1 MTTVTAV
8 ALTAVIG
15 YIGAEVAEE
24 CLLERLLWPQRFNND
39 LNFWVSLHQSLLGT
53 LGGPLHKAALRVLEN
68 LRAKGLYSGPCRGH
82 MLGTAFFSELKIMH
96 FQRCNQERMSIP
108 EKSRNGFWIQTLH
121 NVDVEKHVSF
131 KIPKQDA
138 ESNQPSKA
146 YRSLQPVYHLK
157 LGIPSNDQK
166 PNPKDICVHEDSIS
180 LAVII
185 NAVLSE
191 LVPILTSLIFGLKLK
206 NLPFCFYV
214 LIPLLLKFLLIGFAV
229 RRGGLMSKQDLQ
241 KVAENEKTDVG
252 MTEAFE
258 VADPNHKFMVIEGPQ
273 PVIVQ
278 FFRHYGHPIRDDNS
292 LWAGDRVR
300 EVACIIFVCCLFLY
314 FPAGLLMAQWSAEDA
329 QYLWLSYQLYA
340 IVAMHIN
347 RVLGWQDL
355 GRTERRIAKLLSNG
369 RTIWLRTESGCAVSA
384 SLALYAIDKNS
395 DGKIKVQGLINQ
407 CKMQLAAKKRL
418 SEEQQLAEEEQP
430 AEEQQLPEEEQLS
443 N

>member
-8 ALTAVIG
+8 ALTAVVG

-39 LNFWVSLHQSLLGT
+39 LNFWVSLQQSFLGT
-53 LGGPLHKAALRVLEN
+53 LGGPLHKAALRTLEN
-68 LRAKGLYSGPCRGH
+68 LRAKGLFAGPCRGH

-96 FQRCNQERMSIP
+96 FQRCNQERMRIP
-108 EKSRNGFWIQTLH
+108 EKSRNGFWIRALH
-121 NVDVEKHVSF
+121 DVDTDKHASF

-157 LGIPSNDQK
+157 LGIPSNDQE
-166 PNPKDICVHEDSIS
+166 PNPKDICVNEDSVS

-185 NAVLSE
+185 NAVVSE
-191 LVPILTSLIFGLKLK
+191 LVSVLTSLIFGLKLR
-206 NLPFCFYV
+206 NLTFCFYA
-214 LIPLLLKFLLIGFAV
+214 LIPLLLKSLLIGFAV

-241 KVAENEKTDVG
+241 KVAENEKTDITK
-252 MTEAFE
+252 TEAFE

-278 FFRHYGHPIRDDNS
+278 FFRHYGHPIRDGNS
-292 LWAGDRVR
+292 LRAGDRVR
-300 EVACIIFVCCLFLY
+300 EMACIIFVCCFFLY
-314 FPAGLLMAQWSAEDA
+314 FPVGLLMAQWSAEDT

-347 RVLGWQDL
+347 RILGWQDL
-355 GRTERRIAKLLSNG
+355 GRTEKRIAKFLSNG
-369 RTIWLRTESGCAVSA
+369 RTVWLRTKSGCAVSA
-384 SLALYAIDKNS
+384 SLAVYAVDKNS
-395 DGKIKVQGLINQ
+395 DGKVKVQELINQ
-407 CKMQLAAKKRL
+407 CKMQLAAGERL
-418 SEEQQLAEEEQP
+418 SKEQHLAEEEQLP
-430 AEEQQLPEEEQLS
+430 EEQQLSEEEQLS